1 VYSETAGAYDERS
14 EDLLRRFADQAAIFV
29 RNVHTAQSAQRIG
42 DELKETLRTR
52 DVIATARGMMMA
64 RKGIDSERAYRQLLW
79 LARRTRI
86 PLSEL
91 AQRMVAS
98 PVHPNPPQHR

>member
-1 VYSETAGAYDERS
+1 
-14 EDLLRRFADQAAIFV
+14 
-29 RNVHTAQSAQRIG
+29 
-42 DELKETLRTR
+42 
-52 DVIATARGMMMA
+52 MMMA

-98 PVHPNPPQHR
+98 PVHPNPPQDR